1 MRCVSTSQNNGGMT
15 EFQDGPDNG
24 GSGLDGSSTDRIIE
38 GFARINEKVNA
49 MRNQRLNDPDSLGD
63 KAVKFALP
71 SIAGFVA
78 GKLFTLAWNKFV
90 ARKRPS
96 DGTGELGDGVVDQQ
110 ESLFMSI
117 LFAAL
122 SAAVGAAVSQLS
134 DRGSKA
140 LVARRHRRQSD

>member
-1 MRCVSTSQNNGGMT
+1 M
-15 EFQDGPDNG
+15 
-24 GSGLDGSSTDRIIE
+24 
-38 GFARINEKVNA
+38 
-49 MRNQRLNDPDSLGD
+49 
-63 KAVKFALP
+63 
-71 SIAGFVA
+71 A
-78 GKLFTLAWNKFV
+78 GKLFTLVWNKFV

-140 LVARRHRRQSD
+140 LVARRHRRNPTDNHLASSSALSPCIFYAHQPVLRL

>member
-1 MRCVSTSQNNGGMT
+1 MT
-15 EFQDGPDNG
+15 EFQDGPGND

-38 GFARINEKVNA
+38 GFARINEKVDA

-71 SIAGFVA
+71 SIAG
-78 GKLFTLAWNKFV
+78 
-90 ARKRPS
+90 
-96 DGTGELGDGVVDQQ
+96 
-110 ESLFMSI
+110 
-117 LFAAL
+117 FAAL

>member
-1 MRCVSTSQNNGGMT
+1 MT
-15 EFQDGPDNG
+15 EFQDGPGDG

-38 GFARINEKVNA
+38 GFARINEKVDA

-78 GKLFTLAWNKFV
+78 GKLFTLVWNKFV

-110 ESLFMSI
+110 ESLFM
-117 LFAAL
+117 
-122 SAAVGAAVSQLS
+122 
-134 DRGSKA
+134 
-140 LVARRHRRQSD
+140 RRKWPCLRP

>member
-1 MRCVSTSQNNGGMT
+1 M
-15 EFQDGPDNG
+15 
-24 GSGLDGSSTDRIIE
+24 
-38 GFARINEKVNA
+38 
-49 MRNQRLNDPDSLGD
+49 
-63 KAVKFALP
+63 
-71 SIAGFVA
+71 A
-78 GKLFTLAWNKFV
+78 GKLFTLVWNKFV

>member
-1 MRCVSTSQNNGGMT
+1 MT
-15 EFQDGPDNG
+15 EFQDGPGNG

-38 GFARINEKVNA
+38 GFARINEKVDA

-63 KAVKFALP
+63 KADKFALP
-71 SIAGFVA
+71 FVA
-78 GKLFTLAWNKFV
+78 GKLFTLVWNKFV

>member
-1 MRCVSTSQNNGGMT
+1 M
-15 EFQDGPDNG
+15 
-24 GSGLDGSSTDRIIE
+24 
-38 GFARINEKVNA
+38 ARA
-49 MRNQRLNDPDSLGD
+49 SWGRSR
-63 KAVKFALP
+63 
-71 SIAGFVA
+71 
-78 GKLFTLAWNKFV
+78 
-90 ARKRPS
+90 
-96 DGTGELGDGVVDQQ
+96 DQQ

>member
-1 MRCVSTSQNNGGMT
+1 MRCVSTSQNNGDMT
-15 EFQDGPDNG
+15 EFQDGPGNG

-78 GKLFTLAWNKFV
+78 GKLFTLV
-90 ARKRPS
+90 
-96 DGTGELGDGVVDQQ
+96 L
-110 ESLFMSI
+110 SLI
-117 LFAAL
+117 
-122 SAAVGAAVSQLS
+122 
-134 DRGSKA
+134 
-140 LVARRHRRQSD
+140 HI

>member
-1 MRCVSTSQNNGGMT
+1 MDRATADRASTVQA
-15 EFQDGPDNG
+15 P
-24 GSGLDGSSTDRIIE
+24 
-38 GFARINEKVNA
+38 
-49 MRNQRLNDPDSLGD
+49 
-63 KAVKFALP
+63 
-71 SIAGFVA
+71 
-78 GKLFTLAWNKFV
+78 
-90 ARKRPS
+90 KRPS

>member
-1 MRCVSTSQNNGGMT
+1 MT
-15 EFQDGPDNG
+15 EFQDGPGNG

-38 GFARINEKVNA
+38 GFARINEKVDA

-71 SIAGFVA
+71 SIVGFVS
-78 GKLFTLAWNKFV
+78 GKLFTLVWNKFV

>member
-1 MRCVSTSQNNGGMT
+1 MT
-15 EFQDGPDNG
+15 EFQDGPGNG

-38 GFARINEKVNA
+38 GFARINEKVDA

-78 GKLFTLAWNKFV
+78 GKLFTLVWNKFV

-96 DGTGELGDGVVDQQ
+96 DARRAGDGVVDQQ

>member
-1 MRCVSTSQNNGGMT
+1 MT
-15 EFQDGPDNG
+15 EFQDGPGNG

-38 GFARINEKVNA
+38 GFARINEKVDA

-78 GKLFTLAWNKFV
+78 GKLFTLVWNKFV

-96 DGTGELGDGVVDQQ
+96 DGTGRAGGRSRGPAGEPVHEHPVRR
-110 ESLFMSI
+110 I
-117 LFAAL
+117 
-122 SAAVGAAVSQLS
+122 VRR
-134 DRGSKA
+134 RGSRGLA
-140 LVARRHRRQSD
+140 TL